1 MDKRPVGIFDSGFG
15 GLTAVKALR
24 ELLPDEDIIYFADS
38 ARVPYGAKTPTQLR
52 RIAKQDL
59 DLLSSYGVKAV
70 LAACGTVSSNTADII
85 ESYPVPAMGVI
96 KSVVKVMGEIPGNG
110 ALGVIATDA
119 SIKSGVY
126 QRELGKLCPDR
137 EIIAVPCPAF
147 VPLIESGHISPDD
160 TELRDAVSASLKPM
174 KEGRIQALLLGCTHF
189 GIISEAIRQYLGEG
203 VTLVSAAD
211 SAAADMASYLKDN
224 SLTGGGGS
232 LRFLTSG
239 SPDEFS
245 AVAAKF
251 LGTTEFPSPEHVPV
265 MEV

>member
-24 ELLPDEDIIYFADS
+24 ALLPDEDIIYFADS
-38 ARVPYGAKTPTQLR
+38 ARIPYGAKTPAQLR
-52 RIAKQDL
+52 RIAKQDM
-59 DLLSSYGVKAV
+59 DLLSSCGVKAI

-96 KSVVKVMGEIPGNG
+96 KSVVKAMGNLPLSG
-110 ALGVIATDA
+110 AVGVIATEA

-126 QRELGKLCPDR
+126 QRQLGALCPGR
-137 EIIAVPCPAF
+137 EIVAVPCPAF
-147 VPLIESGHISPDD
+147 VPLIESGHVSPDD
-160 TELRDAVSASLKPM
+160 EELKEAVRDALKPM
-174 KEGRIQALLLGCTHF
+174 KEGKIQALLLGCTHF
-189 GIISEAIRQYLGEG
+189 GIISEAISAYLGED
-203 VTLVSAAD
+203 VILVSAAD
-211 SAAADMASYLKDN
+211 CAAKEMASYLKKN

-239 SPDEFS
+239 SAEDFS
-245 AVAAKF
+245 ASAAKF
-251 LGTTEFPSPEHVPV
+251 LGTSAFPCPEHVPV